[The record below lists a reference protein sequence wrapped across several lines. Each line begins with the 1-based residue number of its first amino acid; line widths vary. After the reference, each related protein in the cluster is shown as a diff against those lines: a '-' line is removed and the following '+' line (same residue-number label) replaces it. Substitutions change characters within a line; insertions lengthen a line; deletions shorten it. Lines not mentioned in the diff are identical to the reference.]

1 MALHAVPGGG
11 SSGSGVSTYANY
23 AALPGS
29 ATDGTL
35 AVTLDTDSLYVYDS
49 TTSSWKL
56 IANPSSVVDLVSYTQ
71 FGGF

>member
-1 MALHAVPGGG
+1 MALHAVPGNS

-35 AVTLDTDSLYVYDS
+35 AITLDTHTLYVYNS
-49 TTSSWKL
+49 GTASWQ
-56 IANPSSVVDLVSYTQ
+56 VVSGSALDLVSYTQ
-71 FGGF
+71 YGGF